1 MFFPT
6 HGFILALLFSGNASA
21 LKCRFQVLYS
31 QGADTWA
38 KLKEGNVNESGV
50 DRLIA
55 LMYID
60 SNGKYSGTRMDYGV
74 IIKNNQLVHG
84 EPAAAEASN
93 EMVTI
98 ARRILNMGHN
108 LPDVQLSVTVHCL
121 VACVVASI
129 SKQILKTLITRNRW
143 SLRSNFKTDPM
154 AIVQATNMEDTVANL
169 NRLSQKPGVRATL
182 VLSRSKGDIVQSS
195 GLESHRDEHDLEAS
209 VVDEDDQNRPVKL
222 ASVED
227 VARLVFEH
235 VKTSADMARSLNGT
249 KDDELKLMRI
259 RTKRNE
265 LVIVPGT
272 KSSSLECSCN

>member
-108 LPDVQLSVTVHCL
+108 LPDIHS
-121 VACVVASI
+121 
-129 SKQILKTLITRNRW
+129 
-143 SLRSNFKTDPM
+143 P
-154 AIVQATNMEDTVANL
+154 TNPN
-169 NRLSQKPGVRATL
+169 
-182 VLSRSKGDIVQSS
+182 
-195 GLESHRDEHDLEAS
+195 
-209 VVDEDDQNRPVKL
+209 
-222 ASVED
+222 
-227 VARLVFEH
+227 
-235 VKTSADMARSLNGT
+235 
-249 KDDELKLMRI
+249 I
-259 RTKRNE
+259 RM
-265 LVIVPGT
+265 
-272 KSSSLECSCN
+272 KSSRVKDVKV